1 MTLVID
7 NIGELVTNAPEL
19 GAGPLGI
26 VRDAAI
32 VVDGDTV
39 LSIGPAGASADERLD
54 AGGRCVLPGFVDSH
68 THLVFAG
75 DRAEEFTR
83 RMAGENYDGGGIR
96 VTTEATRG
104 AGRETLRTGLDRRL
118 TEVHRAGTTTVEIK
132 SGYGLS
138 VESEAE
144 TTSLAAE
151 VTSETTFMGA
161 HVVPREYLGRTDDYV
176 DLVCGPMLEAVRP
189 HVRWIDVFCEEG
201 AFDVDQ
207 SRAVLEAGRAAG
219 LGLRLHAN
227 QLGHGPGVRLGVEM
241 GCASVDHCTYLSD
254 DDIEALAGSETVA
267 TFLPAADFSTRQPYP
282 DARRVIDA
290 GVTVAI
296 ASNCN
301 PGSSYTHFHVVLHRA
316 GGTRHEHDHRRS
328 TGRGNDRR
336 RSSSEKE
343 GCWAPR
349 PRWPG
354 PPHHH
359 RRTQPPPPRLPT
371 GRSADMADARRRLPT
386 TGHRPPKPRERGH
399 SMNVPNPT
407 GHNQWYPFANR
418 PLPPDV
424 NGEAANPAAIPIF
437 DPAPLPRSARFVV
450 VGAGIHGLSS
460 AYHLAMYLERSGKGK
475 GSDVVLIDKQ
485 GPGAGA
491 TGLAC
496 GCVRNLYMTPPLH
509 AILRASVEV
518 WESDPV
524 NLGFQQVGYVSV
536 GEANQEEDYIKLQA
550 SQAASGY
557 PSDLY
562 AGSDAHAFLNKLW
575 PDFKTDNCDIVLHEH
590 RSGYAGT
597 HIAVWGLDQKCR
609 QWGVQRVYGTS
620 VTGYAR
626 DASGS
631 VTAVETDHGSI
642 SCEQVVV
649 GAGAWTPVHWEW
661 LGGPSHLDVLYPDGH
676 VEEQMDMWTYW
687 RLLEGE
693 VLLPE
698 GVDFRTA
705 QHRDSPVLHVE
716 LMDTPVYGE
725 DGAMILDNFYVYTR
739 YAAERVGAPGLQ
751 GGTIPIKIGPRAA
764 LEPYGHLN
772 DMYQADSWFA
782 DYYCAA
788 LGMLFKR
795 LENLRPYFKERRNG
809 GIGAFTPDNVPVFDH
824 LTDNAWVIADSNH
837 GFKMIGVGKLTAQM
851 LVHGDKP
858 DELKPFTLG
867 RYSTGGTFGDRN
879 SNSPWV

>member
-96 VTTEATRG
+96 ETTEATR
-104 AGRETLRTGLDRRL
+104 AASRDELRRGLDRRL

-227 QLGHGPGVRLGVEM
+227 QLDYGPGVRLGVEM

-301 PGSSYTHFHVVLHRA
+301 PGSSYTTSMSFCIAL

-562 AGSDAHAFLNKLW
+562 TGSDAHAFLNKLW

-631 VTAVETDHGSI
+631 VTAVETDQGSI

-698 GVDFRTA
+698 GWTSA
-705 QHRDSPVLHVE
+705 
-716 LMDTPVYGE
+716 
-725 DGAMILDNFYVYTR
+725 
-739 YAAERVGAPGLQ
+739 
-751 GGTIPIKIGPRAA
+751 
-764 LEPYGHLN
+764 
-772 DMYQADSWFA
+772 
-782 DYYCAA
+782 
-788 LGMLFKR
+788 
-795 LENLRPYFKERRNG
+795 RPNT
-809 GIGAFTPDNVPVFDH
+809 GIHPCCT
-824 LTDNAWVIADSNH
+824 
-837 GFKMIGVGKLTAQM
+837 
-851 LVHGDKP
+851 
-858 DELKPFTLG
+858 
-867 RYSTGGTFGDRN
+867 
-879 SNSPWV
+879 SNSWTHPFMAKTAR